1 MGQQSIA
8 GIAALVALAFVIMA
22 LSACAT
28 PAQVAQTEPPAVA
41 SAAVAEPEGVP
52 EFHGAHIGRDTLR
65 SRLET
70 E

>member
-22 LSACAT
+22 LSACAG
-28 PAQVAQTEPPAVA
+28 PAQVTQTEPIMV
-41 SAAVAEPEGVP
+41 AAVAEPEGVP
-52 EFHGAHIGRDTLR
+52 EFHGARIGGDTLR

>member
-41 SAAVAEPEGVP
+41 AAVVEPEGVP
-52 EFHGAHIGRDTLR
+52 EFHGARIGGDTLR

>member
-22 LSACAT
+22 LSACAS
-28 PAQVAQTEPPAVA
+28 PAQVTQTEPTMI
-41 SAAVAEPEGVP
+41 AAVAEPEGVP
-52 EFHGAHIGRDTLR
+52 EFHGARIGGDTLR